1 MINQFKEYERN
12 EMQNESRIRN
22 KKREYIYKKNEKK
35 IDQKIKSYIVIISD
49 VMLSLLCI
57 CILYFLRYNLYFLRY
72 KQFDL
77 YSFLISYI
85 YMYLE
90 VKSCT
95 CMYMYF
101 LTSKH

>member
-57 CILYFLRYNLYFLRY
+57 CILYFLRY

>member
-12 EMQNESRIRN
+12 EMKNESRIRN
-22 KKREYIYKKNEKK
+22 KKENIFTKRMKK

-57 CILYFLRYNLYFLRY
+57 CILYFLRY

>member
-12 EMQNESRIRN
+12 EMQNGSKISN
-22 KKREYIYKKNEKK
+22 KNENIFTKRMKK

-57 CILYFLRYNLYFLRY
+57 CILYFLRY

-90 VKSCT
+90 VKSRT

>member
-22 KKREYIYKKNEKK
+22 KKENIFTKRMKK

-57 CILYFLRYNLYFLRY
+57 CILYFLRY

-90 VKSCT
+90 DKSCT